1 MYPMSIHLYLRHWAA
16 GIALVVGAGTG
27 SGGGGVACGLG
38 ADNACGAPWAGP
50 LELGRSVGG
59 FLVDDQHAA
68 EDEAESVGDDG
79 GAAGGDAAL
88 GDEDDEMGES
98 RVDFL
103 GGLEG
108 GGDFAEEIGGE
119 IGTIG
124 GGIRSASFRGSM
136 LEAKAGGR
144 ILNREAAASVG
155 TSAAAA
161 TGGTARSGYRLGSC
175 GSCVV

>member
-50 LELGRSVGG
+50 HELGRSVGG

-88 GDEDDEMGES
+88 GHEDDEMGES

-103 GGLEG
+103 GGLESG
-108 GGDFAEEIGGE
+108 GGLAEEIGGE
-119 IGTIG
+119 VGAVGRIGSSTFTVG
-124 GGIRSASFRGSM
+124 MTRAEALGGILRQETTLATG
-136 LEAKAGGR
+136 AVAGAAAV
-144 ILNREAAASVG
+144 EAAR
-155 TSAAAA
+155 
-161 TGGTARSGYRLGSC
+161 GGAWSG
-175 GSCVV
+175 